1 MGLEPSTRA
10 DGQALEWPMDGCGGK
25 TEGLYVEARLDDERV
40 GVSRASLCI
49 VLLFTGRKVTNGTQ
63 R

>member
-1 MGLEPSTRA
+1 
-10 DGQALEWPMDGCGGK
+10 MDGCGGK

-49 VLLFTGRKVTNGTQ
+49 VLLFTGGGRSPMEHKDEGEDGEG
-63 R
+63 